1 MKHTWLIFIQISFLL
16 GQSYDGETIWFYQKN
31 IPGMKLKGKLISLKL
46 NQELNAET
54 GFTSEVVFKPDDK
67 KQVPLLF
74 AGGTKNNGEHYIFDV
89 KDIYNITNTTSIE
102 IPMRTYGITLYSKEL
117 QINYL
122 NRKEIDERINL
133 FINDRVQRRELRSKS
148 HQKFIDTI
156 SYGGCAFILFI
167 YFFPDQVFQGL

>member
-1 MKHTWLIFIQISFLL
+1 
-16 GQSYDGETIWFYQKN
+16 
-31 IPGMKLKGKLISLKL
+31 MKLKGKLISLKL

-74 AGGTKNNGEHYIFDV
+74 AGGTKNNGAHYIFDV
-89 KDIYNITNTTSIE
+89 KDIYNITNTTS
-102 IPMRTYGITLYSKEL
+102 RTHIITLYSKEL

-133 FINDRVQRRELRSKS
+133 FINDRVQRRELRVKS
-148 HQKFIDTI
+148 EQRFIDTI

>member
-31 IPGMKLKGKLISLKL
+31 IPGMKLNGKLISLKL
-46 NQELNAET
+46 GQELNAET

-67 KQVPLLF
+67 KQVPLLYVG
-74 AGGTKNNGEHYIFDV
+74 ATKNNGEHYIFDV
-89 KDIYNITNTTSIE
+89 QDIYKITNTTSIE
-102 IPMRTYGITLYSKEL
+102 IPMRTHSITLYSKEL

-133 FINDRVQRRELRSKS
+133 FINDRVQRRELRVKSK
-148 HQKFIDTI
+148 QRFIDTI
-156 SYGGCAFILFI
+156 SYGGCAFILFSI
-167 YFFPDQVFQGL
+167 FYMML

>member
-102 IPMRTYGITLYSKEL
+102 IPMRTHSITLYSKEL

-156 SYGGCAFILFI
+156 SYGGCAFILFSI
-167 YFFPDQVFQGL
+167 YYMML